1 MAAPRRD
8 KLSFLLLSLI
18 LFLSFFDTTSSIPQR
33 EVTPTRFHDTS
44 IITKWKWK
52 TSTTISIKYSYRA
65 VQISTV
71 TSADTG
77 RCKGYPIPTTLQHAL
92 TIKVCEKCP
101 IQTITNFRDP
111 ITSHAEP
118 WVYGRTTILQWW
130 VIEFWGWAF
139 QNFQTAVY
147 HVSQHGKPRKWTSY
161 TIGITLKTLPMTTL
175 GVLTTYNTTSFI
187 HHRTRVTVH
196 NLEGE
201 YRSTI
206 QVTRAPTTIT
216 YMKTTKSHTTV
227 YITVTQVVQI
237 TEVNTIMDGSGS
249 IIKTTSLLPLP
260 SSITI
265 RCTTKST
272 HVNREGSTLILMSDI
287 ITSIPLAINLPGC
300 TRVYASTS
308 CASPNSAGAQGG
320 PGDEVDSL
328 SSDLEGVTDPLT
340 SVSLQ
345 LSTVS
350 RPISSLASGISPRPS
365 SSETPIAASG
375 STTISI
381 SASNPS
387 ILQSTVPLSVSS
399 NSDSLFTITSAVTS
413 WYEMVTQ
420 TIYSGSTSRTSLTI
434 GADGNPTAIIVLPTG
449 LGGIRFTT
457 VSSGSTV
464 SETTV
469 VGPGG
474 ATTIIEIR
482 PITDSQVESRSVG
495 LTVSSVSSTD
505 PLGQSSVEFLTTTTS
520 PLEATDLISTTLL
533 PTNASTGSTPSET
546 MSAASSISADP
557 STLEPGDSDSTSI
570 NLSPSANLSTIDS
583 SIITASTIDLV
594 TADSGI
600 ISPSSVD
607 ISTINLSSLGIGST
621 SEIAETKFT
630 DGISTIV
637 LSESLTFESTST
649 GVISTVESTSEP
661 EVESSTESTDLVST
675 APEQTGLVGPILSSE
690 AVIPTTDLLTTKEP
704 LQTTVSTNESS
715 LITLASPGLSVSSL
729 SESPLAE
736 TTLPSETSGKETSN
750 SFSQSLTS
758 DSSIVETS
766 STDMAVPETT
776 SELPS
781 TIDSQSTTS
790 ENSETGDPISTT
802 DSTSILSQSIDIS
815 ATVTDTLSDL
825 NNETSAEPLP
835 EISSN
840 EEVSST
846 SSLTGAPTTSSFM
859 EEETQT
865 NDALSTMDGATES
878 ISISTSPP
886 TVNLVPSAMIIIED
900 YKLYD
905 FCSEYLGYSKQTST
919 VIQSQVD
926 TTFGTEIILTGEETI
941 TFTVLS
947 TELFVEKKTSTSLS
961 GTYVLLLSTL
971 TEIESQF
978 FTITSVVLDGV
989 RSIDETATQDSPIT
1003 LLSVVTV
1010 YEGVYTSQVYE
1021 ITTLSSTEITTI
1033 TILSGEV
1040 TSTNV
1045 EFSTTTVFF
1054 QETSTIVDG
1063 QTTSTIVLPGTQTNK
1078 VSAST
1083 TIISGE
1089 TSTQTTTT
1097 ITDFTTISTTQMV
1110 QSGILLITSTAPT
1123 KTVFNTQSFST
1134 NITSGISILP
1144 TIIYTT
1150 TINSATAST
1159 TLTSG
1164 TTISTF
1170 ISVVTS
1176 SVMSNLRSTVSA
1188 TAPVT
1193 TTTFTSL
1200 SFIAVAVT
1208 SRSSSQAGIKARAL
1222 SSIGEKV
1229 IQQTVIEKRQANLVS
1244 NKVVIPSPLETFG
1257 TDILISAI
1265 IFETVTLIQATSIVS
1280 TTRTEFSTIIESQTS
1295 TEIVDVVV
1303 PETSYTSTI
1312 FFTESISMTFT
1323 SVVQIGTFSS
1333 TQTFTDTVTL
1343 EETFISSIF
1352 KTLPSTTEAN
1362 TLTESIQTTEVLSS
1376 FLTLSSTTIFE
1387 TITTT
1392 KTQSAILFVSETIP
1406 SSTAIV
1412 TTTSFSTQ
1420 IDVDI
1425 FTEFIPSTTQ
1435 TITNFQTLSQTNT
1448 LIIYTTIPSATQ
1460 YNTISPT
1467 TTVTSTLVELFT
1479 SPSSTSI
1486 SYSISTV
1493 TSQTTIISSIIVPA
1507 LTQSTT
1513 RTSTFIDSLTTVTT
1527 YLSTSTSTIAQ
1538 IATTTITVAQGAPSG
1553 NVSYLS
1559 IGGINNGTFAISD
1572 DAMHLTNNFYA
1583 PNTRETFIVTNL
1595 GQLYSVTNNYYYG
1608 DPTAADNKLFW
1619 GFTNQ
1624 TAGRNY
1630 YIAFTSSTNVYQ
1642 LYLRN
1647 TTSNQPFVF
1656 CLSTLSSAD
1665 SNTRAGFHIRAYNGN
1680 AQALAQ
1686 TGSR

>member
-18 LFLSFFDTTSSIPQR
+18 LFLSFFGTTSSIPQR

-44 IITKWKWK
+44 IITKWK
-52 TSTTISIKYSYRA
+52 TSTNISIKYSYRA
-65 VQISTV
+65 IQISTI

-77 RCKGYPIPTTLQHAL
+77 RCKGYPIPITLQHAL

-130 VIEFWGWAF
+130 MIEFWGWAF

-175 GVLTTYNTTSFI
+175 EVLTTYNTTSFI

-196 NLEGE
+196 SLEGE

-216 YMKTTKSHTTV
+216 YMKMTKSHTTV
-227 YITVTQVVQI
+227 YITVTQVVQL

-249 IIKTTSLLPLP
+249 VIKTTSLLPLP

-287 ITSIPLAINLPGC
+287 ITSTPLASNLPGC

-328 SSDLEGVTDPLT
+328 SSDLEEVTYPLT

-365 SSETPIAASG
+365 SSETPTAASG
-375 STTISI
+375 STTILI
-381 SASNPS
+381 GASNPS
-387 ILQSTVPLSVSS
+387 ILQSTISLSVSS

-469 VGPGG
+469 VSPGG
-474 ATTIIEIR
+474 GTTIIEIR

-505 PLGQSSVEFLTTTTS
+505 PLGQSSVEFLRTTTS

-533 PTNASTGSTPSET
+533 PTNASTGSTPRET

-607 ISTINLSSLGIGST
+607 ISTINLSSLGIGPT

-675 APEQTGLVGPILSSE
+675 APEQTGSVGPILSSE

-715 LITLASPGLSVSSL
+715 LITLASPGLSVSLL

-736 TTLPSETSGKETSN
+736 TTLPSETSGKETLN

-758 DSSIVETS
+758 DSSTVEAS

-781 TIDSQSTTS
+781 TIDSQSITS

-919 VIQSQVD
+919 VIQSQVH
-926 TTFGTEIILTGEETI
+926 TPFGTETILTGEETI

-989 RSIDETATQDSPIT
+989 KSIDETATQDSPIT

-1010 YEGVYTSQVYE
+1010 YEGVYTSQLYE

-1040 TSTNV
+1040 TSTSV

-1134 NITSGISILP
+1134 TITSGISILP

-1200 SFIAVAVT
+1200 SFIAVTVT

-1257 TDILISAI
+1257 TDILSEACVSEATSKDSTETVSAI
-1265 IFETVTLIQATSIVS
+1265 IFETVTLIQTTSIVS

-1312 FFTESISMTFT
+1312 FFKESISITFT

-1352 KTLPSTTEAN
+1352 ENLPSTTEAN
-1362 TLTESIQTTEVLSS
+1362 TLTESIQTTEVISS
-1376 FLTLSSTTIFE
+1376 FLTLPSTTIFE
-1387 TITTT
+1387 TITST

-1435 TITNFQTLSQTNT
+1435 TITNFQNLSQTNT
-1448 LIIYTTIPSATQ
+1448 LIFYTTIPSATQ

-1467 TTVTSTLVELFT
+1467 TTVTSTLVGLFT

-1486 SYSISTV
+1486 SYSTSTV
-1493 TSQTTIISSIIVPA
+1493 TSQTTIISFIIVPA

-1572 DAMHLTNNFYA
+1572 DTMHLTNNFYA
-1583 PNTRETFIVTNL
+1583 PNTH
-1595 GQLYSVTNNYYYG
+1595 
-1608 DPTAADNKLFW
+1608 NKLFW
-1619 GFTNQ
+1619 GLTNQ
-1624 TAGRNY
+1624 TASRNY
-1630 YIAFTSSTNVYQ
+1630 YIAFTSSTNAYQ

-1665 SNTRAGFHIRAYNGN
+1665 SNTRAGFHIRAYSSN
-1680 AQALAQ
+1680 AQSLAQ
-1686 TGSR
+1686 TGSRQCTLINLFLNPT